1 MTEYFT
7 EYGIKIHNP
16 DIYAKTGAPMYK
28 YNSTTTKN
36 INESEE
42 KKKKNTKQCSMFM
55 CIRKR

>member
-36 INESEE
+36 INE
-42 KKKKNTKQCSMFM
+42 K
-55 CIRKR
+55 